1 MECKPCKNLTI
12 SNVHKVEGQ
21 RRHMC
26 GWCWG
31 SDLGQLIGNQF
42 GTVQQSWG
50 MVSNPATPFL
60 GPVQYFK
67 NRLTDGDP
75 SLVALEVD
83 IKVHDWNF

>member
-1 MECKPCKNLTI
+1 
-12 SNVHKVEGQ
+12 
-21 RRHMC
+21 MC

-83 IKVHDWNF
+83 IEVQDFLYNSILCVFLSMASVRCKLAL